1 VGAKGPDVRAKAA
14 FSLVAGALHL
24 VLGALQ
30 LAAGLGLRGRWS
42 EVLLLA
48 GGVPA
53 GLVLLLVGAVFLQG
67 HRELSRD
74 LREGV
79 AFVYMG
85 ILIALF
91 FTLLELAEIGA
102 SYLGALT
109 LGGDYAGYSPLDT
122 ITPVLYLSPL
132 TLAGLWTWRGGFTLT
147 PRGVREGQGERVNNA
162 KEV

>member
-1 VGAKGPDVRAKAA
+1 MEHMEPEVRAKAV
-14 FSLVAGALHL
+14 FSLVTGMLYL

-30 LAAGLGLRGRWS
+30 LAVGMGLRGRWS
-42 EVLLLA
+42 ELLLLA
-48 GGVPA
+48 GGVPD
-53 GLVLLLVGAVFLQG
+53 GLVLMLVGAVFLQG

-91 FTLLELAEIGA
+91 FTIIELAEIGA
-102 SYLGALT
+102 SYVGVLT
-109 LGGDYAGYSPLDT
+109 LGGDYTGYTPIDT
-122 ITPVLYLSPL
+122 ISPALYLSPISA
-132 TLAGLWTWRGGFTLT
+132 AGLWVWRKGFTLT
-147 PRGVREGQGERVNNA
+147 PRGVQEGPSERINNP